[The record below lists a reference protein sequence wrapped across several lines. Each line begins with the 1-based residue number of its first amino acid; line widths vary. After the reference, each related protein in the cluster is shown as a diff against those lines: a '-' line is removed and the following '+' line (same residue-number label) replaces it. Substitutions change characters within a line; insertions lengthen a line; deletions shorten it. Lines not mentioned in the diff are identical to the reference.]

1 MTPALRFFL
10 FLCFAGA
17 AAAQPQAA
25 PGDARFDG
33 TWNVAI
39 ICPKH
44 TDGAFGYTYEFQA
57 KVKDGRLRGEHG
69 QEGRPSWLLLEGTL
83 PADGN
88 TMLRA
93 KGLTGDQKFNV
104 GEVRSLV
111 PYSYRATAHFDDARG
126 SGKRIELRACDLTFV
141 KQ

>member
-1 MTPALRFFL
+1 MNPALRFFL
-10 FLCFAGA
+10 LPCFAWA
-17 AAAQPQAA
+17 AAAPDSA

-33 TWNVAI
+33 TWNVAV

-44 TDGAFGYTYEFQA
+44 TDGALSYTYGFQA

-88 TMLRA
+88 TSLRA
-93 KGLTGDQKFNV
+93 KGLTK
-104 GEVRSLV
+104 
-111 PYSYRATAHFDDARG
+111 T
-126 SGKRIELRACDLTFV
+126 
-141 KQ
+141 